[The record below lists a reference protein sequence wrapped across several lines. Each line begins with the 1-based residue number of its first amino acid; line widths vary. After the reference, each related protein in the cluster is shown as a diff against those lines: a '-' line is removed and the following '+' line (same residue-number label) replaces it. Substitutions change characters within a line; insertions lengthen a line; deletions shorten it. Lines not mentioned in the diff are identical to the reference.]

1 MAARENELID
11 RTDRVFLEVM
21 ARIRTLVGELPEG
34 ILREQAWRDILPQV
48 QLALE
53 PYQDVF
59 SAELFTEITDMTPEV
74 LEEAERLVK
83 AVTAAPL
90 ATVRT
95 AGTLEAILNTRVGA
109 KRLEELFSVSGEQTV
124 SAFVRDHLSIIDR
137 TVKTGILEGLTTPEI
152 ADQIAVTYARAGK
165 EYISTRSTSSR
176 NAARAIRANS
186 QAIARTAIQDA
197 NRQIKDA
204 FYDVNRDRLTGLRWE
219 WVALLDSR
227 TCPRCAPLDGETYA
241 SRKAAPTWPLHIRC
255 RCQLVIIDP
264 DDEAR
269 LRSGLIVSNE
279 RMTGP
284 RSYKTKVKVKG
295 QKLYRKAIDIK
306 PRADGKAANYADYLA
321 QTNVK
326 SQQMFFGGGNAG
338 SIRANK
344 FRERLKQGDTPD
356 DALTFL
362 INTDK
367 KGVKR
372 FKPAASL

>member
-11 RTDRVFLEVM
+11 RTDSVFLDVM

-59 SAELFTEITDMTPEV
+59 SAELFTELTDMTPEV

-83 AVTAAPL
+83 AVTATPL

-186 QAIARTAIQDA
+186 RAIARTAIQDA
-197 NRQIKDA
+197 NRQVKDA

-219 WVALLDSR
+219 WVAVLDSR
-227 TCPRCAPLDGETYA
+227 TCQICAPLDGEVRD
-241 SRKAAPTWPLHIRC
+241 SRGDFDNWPAHINC
-255 RCQLVIIDP
+255 RCQVVAIDP

-279 RMTGP
+279 RMTGV

-295 QKLYRKAIDIK
+295 QKLYRKAVDIK
-306 PRADGKAANYADYLA
+306 PGADGKAANYADYLA
-321 QTNVK
+321 QSNVK

-356 DALTFL
+356 DALKFL
-362 INTDK
+362 INTK
-367 KGVKR
+367 EGVKR